1 MGRTSGDDEDWA
13 SVMRRAKTRH
23 RPRLKDWSRD
33 GFATTR
39 SSEFESLAAGRCE
52 GEGAERVC
60 RLDYGVL
67 CAAAFARDYE
77 LTSTPVIVR
86 DVPAREGW
94 SAAGWSYDGFFGDS
108 AFRGL
113 RMKCGEDD
121 DGRTIRVTLKD
132 FATYAAQDCMGDD
145 SPLYVFDG
153 GFGDRAGREAVVGAF
168 RAPTFCGRDDLFEL
182 VGGRRRPP
190 HRWLLVGPRRSGTCA
205 HVDPLGTSAWNTL
218 LTGRK
223 RWVLFE
229 PGTSRHVAKGSRLYD
244 PRVEDDEAINYFV
257 DILPRIRAAYPEA
270 RRVECIQE
278 PGETIFV
285 PGGWWHAVI
294 NLEDTIGVTQNFAS
308 RGNFDDVWDR
318 ARVGRRSMARTWL
331 AALEAHGDPEIRRLA
346 GRAAMHRPPFPSKS
360 RKRKLH

>member
-1 MGRTSGDDEDWA
+1 MSVDDEDWA

-39 SSEFESLAAGRCE
+39 SSEFESLAAGRC
-52 GEGAERVC
+52 EGAERVC

-145 SPLYVFDG
+145 SPLYVFDSSFADHPRKAELLG
-153 GFGDRAGREAVVGAF
+153 EYRLPSYFE
-168 RAPTFCGRDDLFEL
+168 DDLFKLAGE
-182 VGGRRRPP
+182 GRRPP
-190 HRWLLVGPRRSGTCA
+190 YRWFLFGPARSGTGI
-205 HVDPLGTSAWNTL
+205 HIDPLGTSAWNYL
-218 LTGRK
+218 ISGHK
-223 RWVLFE
+223 RWCIFT
-229 PGTSRHVAKGSRLYD
+229 PSGC
-244 PRVEDDEAINYFV
+244 PRAFN
-257 DILPRIRAAYPEA
+257 
-270 RRVECIQE
+270 
-278 PGETIFV
+278 
-285 PGGWWHAVI
+285 
-294 NLEDTIGVTQNFAS
+294 
-308 RGNFDDVWDR
+308 
-318 ARVGRRSMARTWL
+318 
-331 AALEAHGDPEIRRLA
+331 
-346 GRAAMHRPPFPSKS
+346 SKYS
-360 RKRKLH
+360 IA